1 MEIGTVINGQLL
13 TGCNNFAGEVK
24 FLSLPLAERVHLS
37 RIPEGT
43 QKRLALLIQAIM
55 SILSS
60 PVIVIYNDLL
70 LNYEL
75 LKTGNKIV
83 WSRATVP

>member
-1 MEIGTVINGQLL
+1 M
-13 TGCNNFAGEVK
+13 
-24 FLSLPLAERVHLS
+24 
-37 RIPEGT
+37 
-43 QKRLALLIQAIM
+43 IQAIM